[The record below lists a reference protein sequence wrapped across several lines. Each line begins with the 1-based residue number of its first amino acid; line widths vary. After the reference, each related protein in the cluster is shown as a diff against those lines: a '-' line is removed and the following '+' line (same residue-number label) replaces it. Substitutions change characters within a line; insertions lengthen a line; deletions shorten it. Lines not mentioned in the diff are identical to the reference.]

1 MKTLAVL
8 VALAAAVIGG
18 VIYFAGRSGD
28 QVTQNVLTLPDSA
41 SAAVAR
47 ANVSAALPA
56 MQAFAA
62 EHGSYA
68 GATIDELRR
77 FDPSVAGT
85 ISLFDVSPGGYCLQS
100 TVRTATASVT
110 GPGGSIVDSPCP

>member
-1 MKTLAVL
+1 MKSLAVL
-8 VALAAAVIGG
+8 LAIAAAVIGG

-28 QVTQNVLTLPDSA
+28 QVTQDVLTLPDSA

-47 ANVSAALPA
+47 TNLSAALPA

-62 EHGSYA
+62 EHGGYA
-68 GATIDELRR
+68 GATIDDLRR
-77 FDPSVAGT
+77 FDASVAGT
-85 ISLFDVSPGGYCLQS
+85 VSLHDVSTAGYCLQS